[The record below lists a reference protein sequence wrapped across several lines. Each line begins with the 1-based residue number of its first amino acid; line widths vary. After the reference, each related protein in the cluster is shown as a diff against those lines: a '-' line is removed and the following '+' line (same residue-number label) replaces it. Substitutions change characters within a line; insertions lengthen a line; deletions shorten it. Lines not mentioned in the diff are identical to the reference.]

1 MRLDPARWEALISGQ
16 RRGFA
21 ARLARGALTLG
32 ELPYALAVL
41 WRNRRYDRRPELV
54 QHAPIPVVSIGNLT
68 TGGTGKTPLVA
79 WVARYLRGLDLRVV
93 LLSRGYGAPDGA
105 LNDEALELEQR
116 LPDVPH
122 VQQPDRVA
130 AVNLAAEEFASQIAV
145 LDDGFQHRRLARDL
159 DIVLLDALQPFGY
172 GHLLPRGLLREP
184 LKGLRRASMVGL
196 SRADLVNAS
205 ERQAVRELVARKA
218 PQAAWFE
225 LAYRPRLLL
234 SADGQSEPVE
244 QLRRSKC
251 LAFCGIGN
259 PRGFRQTL
267 ERAGGQ
273 IAELRVF
280 PDHHAYTREDVGELT
295 KWVRTHPE
303 CGLVVC
309 THKDLVKL
317 AVSQLAGVPLRALV
331 IEPEFLEGLAEI
343 EQQLARVAALAPR
356 DAE

>member
-184 LKGLRRASMVGL
+184 LKGLR
-196 SRADLVNAS
+196 
-205 ERQAVRELVARKA
+205 
-218 PQAAWFE
+218 
-225 LAYRPRLLL
+225 
-234 SADGQSEPVE
+234 
-244 QLRRSKC
+244 
-251 LAFCGIGN
+251 
-259 PRGFRQTL
+259 
-267 ERAGGQ
+267 
-273 IAELRVF
+273 
-280 PDHHAYTREDVGELT
+280 
-295 KWVRTHPE
+295 
-303 CGLVVC
+303 
-309 THKDLVKL
+309 
-317 AVSQLAGVPLRALV
+317 
-331 IEPEFLEGLAEI
+331 
-343 EQQLARVAALAPR
+343 
-356 DAE
+356 